1 MFSYSETAECFEMGR
16 AKLVYAVN
24 FGRTFY
30 LQNNLT
36 ENIEK

>member
-1 MFSYSETAECFEMGR
+1 MFSYSEIAECFEMGR

-24 FGRTFY
+24 FGRAFY
-30 LQNNLT
+30 LHNNLT